1 MREFDRDKYDDLYFV
16 DHDLRNKWST
26 PAGIDNE
33 TILWP
38 YFVLINWYNNNY
50 NLSKYE

>member
-1 MREFDRDKYDDLYFV
+1 MKYDDLYFV
-16 DHDLRNKWST
+16 DHDFYRNKWSQHKQ
-26 PAGIDNE
+26 GIDNE